1 MRAEERRVAFF
12 LFFFELSFFGDRA
25 ALLPPSLSFPF
36 PLSHLRRVLHE
47 PALVDV
53 PEELLRLGVLD
64 ALGDDGL
71 WRGRREKEGEKDEK
85 SMEALSLS
93 L

>member
-1 MRAEERRVAFF
+1 M
-12 LFFFELSFFGDRA
+12 
-25 ALLPPSLSFPF
+25 
-36 PLSHLRRVLHE
+36 
-47 PALVDV
+47 DV